1 MPCPFSRI
9 EIKMSTT
16 EEITLSKRIIQH
28 LLEKIQ
34 FYKRQA
40 TICQHICFFYI
51 VFLYFCYL
59 YYFSNIF
66 AMVMADDVENI
77 KNIPNYIGIKL
88 VDLKQSTTG
97 CVC

>member
-28 LLEKIQ
+28 FLEKTQ
-34 FYKRQA
+34 FCKLQA
-40 TICQHICFFYI
+40 TICQHMFFFYI
-51 VFLYFCYL
+51 VFLYFYYL

-66 AMVMADDVENI
+66 ALVMADDVENI
-77 KNIPNYIGIKL
+77 ENIPNYIGIKL
-88 VDLKQSTTG
+88 VDL
-97 CVC
+97 